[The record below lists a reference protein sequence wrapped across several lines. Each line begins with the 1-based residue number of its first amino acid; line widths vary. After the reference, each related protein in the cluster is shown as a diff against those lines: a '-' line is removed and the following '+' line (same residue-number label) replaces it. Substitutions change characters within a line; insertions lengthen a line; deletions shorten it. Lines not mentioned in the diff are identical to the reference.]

1 MVDSAHSHTFLA
13 LTWCC
18 RARVL
23 APLLRIT
30 SWPAVASLWS
40 AADSALFRQLGT
52 DAARERLRG
61 LCRGR
66 RKGQKGR
73 SLGLQDGTLSQSLL
87 SAL

>member
-30 SWPAVASLWS
+30 SWPAVASLSS
-40 AADSALFRQLGT
+40 AADSTIPDSWGLMLP
-52 DAARERLRG
+52 ERG
-61 LCRGR
+61 
-66 RKGQKGR
+66 
-73 SLGLQDGTLSQSLL
+73 
-87 SAL
+87 